1 MSKKSQ
7 SKRRITDLSRAD
19 RWRLVKDT
27 VSEFTLDKGLFHGA
41 ALSFYTIFAMVPIVY
56 LAIASFGY
64 FIGQDTLLNIVS
76 QILSEQVGVADVSGI
91 MDFLKSIDFARGNFI
106 LRNIGII
113 ALLISSTAIFNSLQ
127 YSVNFFYD
135 IERVYDSKR
144 KQLYSNILTRVL
156 SFGFLAFF
164 GAVIIVTYF
173 TQLVLITFGHQIL
186 GESSYFSEVFLEV
199 LRHVV
204 GILSKILI
212 FSFVLKYLHDG
223 EITWRLAWTGGIV
236 TAFLL
241 HLGQL
246 VIQYYLSHYFFAK
259 DGGLAGALL
268 VLLGYMYYSSQMIFI
283 GAKFTAVYSRIVG
296 EPIQVK
302 KSKRDEY
309 VVLNTSE
316 KIKTR

>member
-1 MSKKSQ
+1 MSTKSQ
-7 SKRRITDLSRAD
+7 SKKRKITDLTRAD
-19 RWRLVKDT
+19 LWRLIKDT
-27 VSEFTLDKGLFHGA
+27 FSEFTLDKGLFHGA

-64 FIGQDTLLNIVS
+64 FIGQETLLSIVS
-76 QILSEQVGVADVSGI
+76 ELLIKQVGVEDVSGI
-91 MDFLKSIDFARGNFI
+91 MEFLKSIDFAKGNFI
-106 LRNIGII
+106 LRNVGII

-135 IERVYDSKR
+135 IERVFDSKR
-144 KQLYSNILTRVL
+144 KQFYSNVITRVL
-156 SFGFLAFF
+156 SIGFLAFF

-173 TQLVLITFGHQIL
+173 TQLVLISFGHEIL
-186 GESSYFSEVFLEV
+186 GESSYFSAVFLEI

-204 GILSKILI
+204 GILSKVLI
-212 FSFVLKYLHDG
+212 FGFVLKYLHDG
-223 EITWRLAWTGGIV
+223 EISWRLAWVGGFV
-236 TAFLL
+236 TAILL

-246 VIQYYLSHYFFAK
+246 VIQYYLSHFFFAK

-296 EPIQVK
+296 EPI
-302 KSKRDEY
+302 
-309 VVLNTSE
+309 
-316 KIKTR
+316 KIKESKKGEFVVVDPDEKK